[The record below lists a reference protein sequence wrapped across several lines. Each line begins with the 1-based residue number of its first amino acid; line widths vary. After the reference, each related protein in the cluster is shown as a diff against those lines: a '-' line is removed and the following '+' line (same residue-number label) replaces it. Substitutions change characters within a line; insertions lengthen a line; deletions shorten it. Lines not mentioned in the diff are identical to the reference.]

1 MRILAAAVV
10 FALAAS
16 FIVSFLLGV
25 FDEMALSAG
34 ECGPYCLVYL
44 DHTGPYREVNSVLPD
59 IGRYLRNRGVPVPA
73 RAFASFLD
81 NPRKVKPG
89 NLRSMAG
96 YITDSLLPDVK
107 PPVKTAVIPATR
119 AVKGVFPVRSFLSK
133 NIGPLKFYPR
143 LLRYCENEKLV
154 MNGPVMEIYDSA
166 GKRIEYI
173 APVK

>member
-1 MRILAAAVV
+1 MRILAAAISL
-10 FALAAS
+10 ALAAS
-16 FIVSFLLGV
+16 FAVCFFIGA

-59 IGRYLRNRGVPVPA
+59 VGRYITSRGIAVPA
-73 RAFASFLD
+73 RAFARFLD
-81 NPRKVKPG
+81 NPRKVKPKD
-89 NLRSMAG
+89 LRSIAG

-107 PPVKTAVIPATR
+107 PPCKTAVFPATR